1 MGIMET
7 IILDLDTGI
16 DDALAFAAALANAER
31 MSIAGISTTF
41 GNVSTRT
48 SVRNTCALLHHF
60 SRHDIPVVMGKEGCG
75 NSIYEASRFQHR
87 IHGENGIGN
96 VILTP
101 FNENE
106 SKEDIVSF
114 YDRILA
120 EHNGNVTLITTGPL
134 TNFAFYMKKSRS
146 HLFFRKIISMA
157 GCVKTKGNITPPY
170 AEANIYKDAE
180 AASYVFSHTDNLTLL
195 PLDVTQTLFLEKDE
209 CLKWNDETYRQMT
222 DYYIAF
228 HGGEH
233 CFIHDPSTIAYLLHP
248 EYFSDEKLKISV
260 TAEGEKKGHMNISHD
275 GSYVNIALSCDREAV
290 VKFLTASWMGI
301 FS

>member
-1 MGIMET
+1 MRIMGT

-16 DDALAFAAALANAER
+16 DDALALAVALANAER
-31 MSIAGISTTF
+31 VNIAGISTTF

-75 NSIYEASRFQHR
+75 NNIYVASQFQYR

-96 VILTP
+96 VILQSL
-101 FNENE
+101 NDSE
-106 SKEDIVSF
+106 SKDDIVSF
-114 YDRILA
+114 YNKILA

-134 TNFAFYMKKSRS
+134 TNLAFYMKESRS
-146 HLFFRKIISMA
+146 RLFFGKIISMA
-157 GCVKTKGNITPPY
+157 GSIKTKGNITPY
-170 AEANIYKDAE
+170 AEANIYKDTE

-195 PLDVTQTLFLEKDE
+195 PLDVTQTLFLEKKE
-209 CLKWNDETYRQMT
+209 CMKWNDDIYRQMT

-233 CFIHDPSTIAYLLHP
+233 CFIHDPSTIVYLLHP
-248 EYFSDEKLKISV
+248 EYFMTEKIKISV
-260 TAEGEKKGHMNISHD
+260 TTEGKEKGHMNISHD
-275 GSYVNIALSCDREAV
+275 GSYINMALYCDMEAV
-290 VKFLTASWMGI
+290 VKFLTDSWMRI

>member
-1 MGIMET
+1 MRIMET

-16 DDALAFAAALANAER
+16 DDSLALAAALANTER

-75 NSIYEASRFQHR
+75 NSIYEASQFQYR

-96 VILTP
+96 VIMQS
-101 FNENE
+101 FNDSE
-106 SKEDIVSF
+106 SKDDIVSF
-114 YDRILA
+114 YNKILA

-134 TNFAFYMKKSRS
+134 TNLAFYMKESKSR
-146 HLFFRKIISMA
+146 LFFKKIISMA
-157 GCVKTKGNITPPY
+157 GCIMTKGNITPY

-209 CLKWNDETYRQMT
+209 SLKWNDEIYRQMT

-248 EYFSDEKLKISV
+248 EYFMTEKIKISV
-260 TAEGEKKGHMNISHD
+260 TTDGEEKGHMNISHD
-275 GSYVNIALSCDREAV
+275 GSYINAALSCDREAV
-290 VKFLTASWMGI
+290 VVFLTDSWIRI

>member
-1 MGIMET
+1 MRIMET

-16 DDALAFAAALANAER
+16 DDALALAAALANAER
-31 MSIAGISTTF
+31 VSIAGISTTF

-75 NSIYEASRFQHR
+75 NNIYVASQFQYC

-96 VILTP
+96 VILQS
-101 FNENE
+101 FNDSE
-106 SKEDIVSF
+106 SKDDIVSF
-114 YDRILA
+114 YNKILA

-134 TNFAFYMKKSRS
+134 TNLAFYMKKSRS
-146 HLFFRKIISMA
+146 HLFFKKIISMA
-157 GCVKTKGNITPPY
+157 GCIKTKGNITPY

-180 AASYVFSHTDNLTLL
+180 AASHVFSHTDKLTLL
-195 PLDVTQTLFLEKDE
+195 PLDVTQTLFLEKTE
-209 CLKWNDETYRQMT
+209 CMKWNDDIYRQMT

-228 HGGEH
+228 HDGEH

-248 EYFSDEKLKISV
+248 EYFITEKIKISV
-260 TAEGEKKGHMNISHD
+260 TTEGEEKGHMNISHG
-275 GSYVNIALSCDREAV
+275 GSYINIALSCDREAV
-290 VKFLTASWMGI
+290 VKFLTDSWMRI

>member
-1 MGIMET
+1 MRIMET

-16 DDALAFAAALANAER
+16 DDALALAAVLANAER
-31 MSIAGISTTF
+31 VSIAGISTTF

-75 NSIYEASRFQHR
+75 NNIYEASQFQYR

-96 VILTP
+96 VILQS
-101 FNENE
+101 FYDSE
-106 SKEDIVSF
+106 SKDDIVSF
-114 YDRILA
+114 YNKILA

-134 TNFAFYMKKSRS
+134 TNLAFYMKESKSR
-146 HLFFRKIISMA
+146 LFFKKIISMA
-157 GCVKTKGNITPPY
+157 GCIMTKGNITPY

-180 AASYVFSHTDNLTLL
+180 AASYVFSHTDKLTLL

-209 CLKWNDETYRQMT
+209 SLKWNDEIYRQMT

-248 EYFSDEKLKISV
+248 EYFMTEKIKISV
-260 TAEGEKKGHMNISHD
+260 TTDGEEKGHMNISHD
-275 GSYVNIALSCDREAV
+275 GSYINAALSCDREAV
-290 VKFLTASWMGI
+290 VVFLTDSWIRI

>member
-1 MGIMET
+1 MRIMGT

-16 DDALAFAAALANAER
+16 DDALALAVALANAER
-31 MSIAGISTTF
+31 VNIAGISTTF

-60 SRHDIPVVMGKEGCG
+60 SRHGIPVVMGKEGCG
-75 NSIYEASRFQHR
+75 NNIYVASQFQYR

-96 VILTP
+96 VILQSL
-101 FNENE
+101 NDSE
-106 SKEDIVSF
+106 SKDDIVSF
-114 YDRILA
+114 YNKILA

-134 TNFAFYMKKSRS
+134 TNLAFYMKESKSR
-146 HLFFRKIISMA
+146 LFFKKIISMA
-157 GCVKTKGNITPPY
+157 GCIMTKGNITPY

-180 AASYVFSHTDNLTLL
+180 AASHVFSHTDKLTLL
-195 PLDVTQTLFLEKDE
+195 PLDVTQTLFLEKTE
-209 CLKWNDETYRQMT
+209 CMKWNDEIYRQMT

-248 EYFSDEKLKISV
+248 EYFMTEKIKISV
-260 TAEGEKKGHMNISHD
+260 TTDGEEKGHMNISHD
-275 GSYVNIALSCDREAV
+275 GSYINAALSCDREAV
-290 VKFLTASWMGI
+290 VKFLTDSWMRI

>member
-16 DDALAFAAALANAER
+16 DDALAIAAALANAEKVN
-31 MSIAGISTTF
+31 IAGISTTF

-48 SVRNTCALLHHF
+48 SARNTCAILHHF
-60 SRHDIPVVMGKEGCG
+60 SRHDIPAVMGKEGCG
-75 NSIYEASRFQHR
+75 NSIYEASQFQYR

-96 VILTP
+96 VILPP

-114 YDRILA
+114 YDRVLA

-134 TNFAFYMKKSRS
+134 TNLAFYMKESKSR
-146 HLFFRKIISMA
+146 LFFKKIISMA
-157 GCVKTKGNITPPY
+157 GCIMTKGNITPY

-180 AASYVFSHTDNLTLL
+180 AASHVFSHTDKLTLL
-195 PLDVTQTLFLEKDE
+195 PLDVTQTLFLEKTE
-209 CLKWNDETYRQMT
+209 CMKWNDEIYRQMT

-248 EYFSDEKLKISV
+248 EYFMTEKIKISV
-260 TAEGEKKGHMNISHD
+260 TTDGEEKGHMNISHD
-275 GSYVNIALSCDREAV
+275 GSCINIALSCDREAV
-290 VKFLTASWMGI
+290 VNFLTDSWKCI
-301 FS
+301 L

>member
-1 MGIMET
+1 MET

-16 DDALAFAAALANAER
+16 DDALALAAALANAER
-31 MSIAGISTTF
+31 VNIAGISTTF

-75 NSIYEASRFQHR
+75 NSIYEASQFQYR

-96 VILTP
+96 VIMQS
-101 FNENE
+101 FNDSE
-106 SKEDIVSF
+106 SKDDIVSF
-114 YDRILA
+114 YNKILA

-134 TNFAFYMKKSRS
+134 TNLAFYMKESKSR
-146 HLFFRKIISMA
+146 LFFKKIISMA
-157 GCVKTKGNITPPY
+157 GCIMTKGNITPY

-180 AASYVFSHTDNLTLL
+180 AASYVFSHTDKLTLL

-209 CLKWNDETYRQMT
+209 SLKWNDEIYRQMT

-228 HGGEH
+228 HG
-233 CFIHDPSTIAYLLHP
+233 PWP
-248 EYFSDEKLKISV
+248 
-260 TAEGEKKGHMNISHD
+260 
-275 GSYVNIALSCDREAV
+275 R
-290 VKFLTASWMGI
+290 
-301 FS
+301 